1 MDAKFLPY
9 LEQLDTKL
17 MALVATAPHNPLALP
32 LSICKRGVYLLTE
45 ADRHLYVGRSNQL
58 RKRIGNHCRV
68 SATENMAVFA
78 FRLAREATGKTK
90 AVYKRG
96 SGGTRKELMLDP
108 AFVQSFVK
116 AKERIRSM
124 QVRFVEEEDPV
135 RQALLEVYVAVVL
148 GTPYNDFD
156 TH

>member
-1 MDAKFLPY
+1 MDAKFVPY
-9 LEQLDTKL
+9 TELLETKL
-17 MALVATAPHNPLALP
+17 NALVVMAPYIPLALP
-32 LSICKRGVYLLTE
+32 SSMCKRGVYLLTE
-45 ADRHLYVGRSNQL
+45 ADRHLYVGRSNGL
-58 RKRIGNHCRV
+58 RKRICNHCRE
-68 SATENMAVFA
+68 SATENIAVFA

-108 AFVQSFVK
+108 IFVASFK
-116 AKERIRSM
+116 AAKNRIRSM
-124 QVRFVEEEDPV
+124 QVRFIEEEDPV
-135 RQALLEVYVAVVL
+135 RQTLLEVYVAVVL